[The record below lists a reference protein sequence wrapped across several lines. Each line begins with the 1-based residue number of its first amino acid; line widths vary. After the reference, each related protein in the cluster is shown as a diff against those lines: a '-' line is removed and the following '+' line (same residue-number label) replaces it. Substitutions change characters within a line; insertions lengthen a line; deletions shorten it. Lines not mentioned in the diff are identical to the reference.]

1 MYGEKVANAGCS
13 SWSLD
18 CGTNK
23 SNPHMKKKHSFCDDI
38 GVYCA
43 ITKLYFLVPPL
54 TSNLQY
60 IFSNRERI
68 DEKGKCERDDVTFCF
83 IFFFLSRQVSLSGE
97 LHHISASAEINFNI
111 FVWSSGK
118 KCSKRYQSEEK
129 SNYFGDSVAPR
140 HVMPGWK
147 SVSNRVKYFS
157 RLSVPW
163 ATNLW

>member
-1 MYGEKVANAGCS
+1 MFFAQSLVRMYGEKVANAGCS

-83 IFFFLSRQVSLSGE
+83 IFFFSL
-97 LHHISASAEINFNI
+97 
-111 FVWSSGK
+111 V
-118 KCSKRYQSEEK
+118 
-129 SNYFGDSVAPR
+129 
-140 HVMPGWK
+140 K
-147 SVSNRVKYFS
+147 SVWVANYIISVHRPKSISTFLFGLPAKNVQNVINQKKNRTTLGT
-157 RLSVPW
+157 R
-163 ATNLW
+163 